1 MTRSFGPNTS
11 SANVRLARRISGG
24 SKPRSVLAVLGS
36 TLLIPLA
43 ACGDD
48 AAQQTDGTQP
58 TSVEDA
64 CPRREPVEGRSLRI
78 ATTVAPITSIAANIA
93 AGSPTEIEGIVPEGT
108 NSHTYEPPPSV
119 AATLESADIVFING
133 LVLEEPT
140 KDLAMA
146 NASPGS
152 VICEL
157 GTAILP
163 REEWIFDFSFPEEG
177 GKPNPHLWTN
187 PPMALEY
194 AELIRDS
201 LSSAD
206 PEHSE
211 IYAANFEAFSAKVAS
226 LDEALRADLESL
238 EESERLLLTYHD
250 AYAYFAK
257 DYSWTVIG
265 AIQPSSFEEPTPREV
280 ADLIEQ
286 VRSTGVKAIF
296 GSEVFPSTVLEQI
309 GSETGVRY
317 VDVLRDDDLP
327 GAPGDPEHS
336 WMSLMR
342 FNYVT
347 MIEALG
353 GTADNLKALDVTDVG
368 PDSAVYPQ

>member
-1 MTRSFGPNTS
+1 MKST
-11 SANVRLARRISGG
+11 RRIV
-24 SKPRSVLAVLGS
+24 PLVVVLGVIVN
-36 TLLIPLA
+36 LV
-43 ACGDD
+43 ACSEETTNESSESMPVSADE
-48 AAQQTDGTQP
+48 
-58 TSVEDA
+58 V
-64 CPRREPVEGRSLRI
+64 CPAREPVDGRALRI

-93 AGSPTEIEGIVPEGT
+93 SGTDTEIQGIVPEGT

-140 KDLAMA
+140 KNMALA
-146 NASPGS
+146 NAAEGS

-157 GTAILP
+157 GSAILP
-163 REEWIFDFSFPEEG
+163 PEEWIFDFSFPEEG

-194 AELIRDS
+194 AALIRDS
-201 LSSAD
+201 LSAAD
-206 PEHSE
+206 PANSKV
-211 IYAANFEAFSAKVAS
+211 YARNYEAFAQKIAALDVALRS
-226 LDEALRADLESL
+226 DLETLDESKRQ
-238 EESERLLLTYHD
+238 LLTYHD

-257 DYSWTVIG
+257 EYGWTVIG
-265 AIQPSSFEEPTPREV
+265 AIQPSSFEEPTPREI

-286 VRSTGVKAIF
+286 VRSTGVTAIF

-309 GSETGVRY
+309 GNETGVRY
-317 VDVLRDDDLP
+317 VDVLRDDDLI
-327 GAPGDPEHS
+327 GAPGDAEHS
-336 WMSLMR
+336 WLGLMR

-353 GTADNLKALDVTDVG
+353 GTAENLKALDVSDVG

>member
-1 MTRSFGPNTS
+1 MKST
-11 SANVRLARRISGG
+11 RRIV
-24 SKPRSVLAVLGS
+24 PLVVVLGVIAN
-36 TLLIPLA
+36 LV
-43 ACGDD
+43 ACSEETTNESSESMPVSADE
-48 AAQQTDGTQP
+48 
-58 TSVEDA
+58 V
-64 CPRREPVEGRSLRI
+64 CPAREPVDGRALRI

-93 AGSPTEIEGIVPEGT
+93 SGTDTEIQGIVPEGT

-140 KDLAMA
+140 KNMALA
-146 NASPGS
+146 NAAEGS

-157 GTAILP
+157 GSAILP
-163 REEWIFDFSFPEEG
+163 PEEWIFDFSFPEEG

-194 AELIRDS
+194 AALIRDS
-201 LSSAD
+201 LSAAD
-206 PEHSE
+206 PANSKV
-211 IYAANFEAFSAKVAS
+211 YARNYEAFAQKIAALDVALRS
-226 LDEALRADLESL
+226 DLETLDESKRQ
-238 EESERLLLTYHD
+238 LLTYHD

-257 DYSWTVIG
+257 EYGWTVIG
-265 AIQPSSFEEPTPREV
+265 AIQPSSFEEPTPREI

-286 VRSTGVKAIF
+286 VRSTGVTAIF

-309 GSETGVRY
+309 GDETGVRY
-317 VDVLRDDDLP
+317 VDVLRDDDLI
-327 GAPGDPEHS
+327 GAPGDAEHS
-336 WMSLMR
+336 WLGLMR

-353 GTADNLKALDVTDVG
+353 GTAENLKALDVSDVG

>member
-1 MTRSFGPNTS
+1 MTNFRGVVPFVVGLGLIS
-11 SANVRLARRISGG
+11 S
-24 SKPRSVLAVLGS
+24 
-36 TLLIPLA
+36 LA
-43 ACGDD
+43 ACGSE
-48 AAQQTDGTQP
+48 
-58 TSVEDA
+58 TSMENSGSTPVSAGDA
-64 CPRREPVEGRSLRI
+64 CPTREPVDGRALRI

-93 AGSPTEIEGIVPEGT
+93 SGTGTEIQGIVPEGT

-140 KDLAMA
+140 KNLALA
-146 NASPGS
+146 NAADGS

-157 GTAILP
+157 GSAILP

-194 AELIRDS
+194 AALIRDS
-201 LSSAD
+201 LSAAD
-206 PEHSE
+206 PSNSAT
-211 IYAANFEAFSAKVAS
+211 YASNYEAFADKVAT
-226 LDEALRADLESL
+226 LDDALRRDLEGL
-238 EESERLLLTYHD
+238 EESKRQLLTYHD

-257 DYSWTVIG
+257 EYGWTVIG
-265 AIQPSSFEEPTPREV
+265 AIQPSSFEEPTPREI
-280 ADLIEQ
+280 AELIEQ
-286 VRSTGVKAIF
+286 VRSTGVTAIF

-309 GSETGVRY
+309 GNETGVRY
-317 VDVLRDDDLP
+317 VDVLRDDDLI
-327 GAPGDPEHS
+327 GAPGDAEHS
-336 WMSLMR
+336 WLGLMR

-353 GTADNLKALDVTDVG
+353 GTAENLKALDVSDVG
-368 PDSAVYPQ
+368 PDSAIYPQ